1 MVDLRLT
8 KPLYWERFADGSG
21 SWVRSDQRPPGEDL
35 AAMRQ
40 GADREPGTVPGLW
53 PHHAVALD
61 DDWLVRHRHTW
72 SLPPA
77 FQAEH
82 HALTLYGFHQ
92 QSVTEPM
99 HRTGMGLGLAAQ
111 QFRNSGHASEA
122 AVDRLF
128 KAVATATTVTEL
140 AQHLRRLVTQ
150 LRGVRVPLDYRRLLE
165 ELTLWHSPA
174 WQGRVRRRWGL
185 DYYVSRARPEETDA
199 DRADD
204 DQPAGA

>member
-1 MVDLRLT
+1 MIALDLT
-8 KPLYWERFADGSG
+8 KPLYWERFTDGSG
-21 SWVRSDQRPPGEDL
+21 SWARSDQRPPGEDL

-40 GADREPGTVPGLW
+40 GANRDPGTVPGLW

-61 DDWLVRHRHTW
+61 DDWLAQHRHTW
-72 SLPPA
+72 LAPPA

-92 QSVTEPM
+92 QSMTEPM
-99 HRTGMGLGLAAQ
+99 HRTGGELGTAAQ
-111 QFRNSGHASEA
+111 RLRASGRASEA

-150 LRGVRVPLDYRRLLE
+150 LRGARVPLDYRQLLE
-165 ELTLWHSPA
+165 DLTLWHHTS

-185 DYYVSRARPEETDA
+185 DYYARREHPDSEEDHQTDL
-199 DRADD
+199 
-204 DQPAGA
+204 